1 MNVTLR
7 EFLTND
13 DSVQERIPTEIH
25 TNKTTQKVLGIM
37 RDANDGT
44 MSILCTFI
52 DVPKITKRAVARLIA
67 SIDNALEWL
76 ASENTNAETPLI
88 MEHYRESE
96 FTLKRLPLDKYNAHR
111 AAVGD
116 VVLIADKNVP
126 RGQWPLVIITTIHR
140 SKTNIPRSATVRT
153 ANDHELQRSINQL
166 HPLEISAKK
175 DSQPKKSREELHL
188 TRIQP
193 PRAAKRLRFALGM
206 KQATQPH
213 HLSPDETSSQEILS
227 PTTVRRLLHPIEACH
242 AYAKGNFEPLDTLTI
257 GKQVQHNSLP
267 VEQRC
272 ALRLAQSL
280 SLAIH
285 FDHTFTLSQLAA
297 RDICMV
303 EPFIRDDYHIN
314 LLDMIVEEATIP
326 APSQLLYPSLQGLP
340 IVTIVQSY
348 RGIHGATTILG
359 KLTSDIAEKTEMAI
373 HHGNYRLDGANN
385 HSVG

>member
-1 MNVTLR
+1 MQPLSAGPTTPFKAAGFYGRLIGLFKSALKKAIKRTLLPLSQFQTLLAEIEAVLSSR
-7 EFLTND
+7 PLLYTSD
-13 DSVQERIPTEIH
+13 TSSSPHVLRPIDSVSPQMELQLPSPNRNPLYIPS
-25 TNKTTQKVLGIM
+25 NRFQ
-37 RDANDGT
+37 N
-44 MSILCTFI
+44 
-52 DVPKITKRAVARLIA
+52 
-67 SIDNALEWL
+67 
-76 ASENTNAETPLI
+76 
-88 MEHYRESE
+88 
-96 FTLKRLPLDKYNAHR
+96 
-111 AAVGD
+111 VGD